1 MTLARL
7 APLLLCIAC
16 AAEKDDLDS
25 GSDTADTGFIERPE
39 RPEACDPEIRVDGTP
54 VSELP
59 SPSPGDSW
67 YVLMFCDDVLQMG
80 TYVLQADPP
89 ELVTIDSEEPI
100 LTFVATGRVDIEYR
114 VGSDSTT
121 FSVTITD

>member
-7 APLLLCIAC
+7 APLLICIAC
-16 AAEKDDLDS
+16 AAEKDDVDS
-25 GSDTADTGFIERPE
+25 GGDTADTGFIERPD

-54 VSELP
+54 ISALENP
-59 SPSPGDSW
+59 APGDSW

-89 ELVTIDSEEPI
+89 ELVTIDPEEPI
-100 LTFVATGRVDIEYR
+100 LTFQAAGPVDIEYR